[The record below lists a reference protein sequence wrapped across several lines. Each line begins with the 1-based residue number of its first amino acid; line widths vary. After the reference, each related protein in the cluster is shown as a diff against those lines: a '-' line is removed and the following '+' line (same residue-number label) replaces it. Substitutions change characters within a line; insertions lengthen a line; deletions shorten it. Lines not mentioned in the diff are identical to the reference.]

1 MVEIIQIKLKMK
13 LKLLFNCLLKLP
25 GNNKIF
31 ILSSILFLSAVTFGQ
46 NNNDVIKTYLSD
58 NLERFD
64 LVASDIVEW
73 KITNEVFSKQSKVT
87 NVYIQQ
93 LYKGIPIFNAVSN
106 ISIKDNKVIFS
117 GNSFVRNISSKVNGT
132 IPVLNAKAAITQTAS
147 QLKLG
152 SISNSQLI
160 EQNNTHKFTFSNS
173 GISQENI
180 PVELVYQLVEGGSL
194 KLSWLLNVYPL
205 DGIHW
210 WNVRVDANSGIILQK
225 NDWTVNCN
233 FNSETGKHSH
243 ISKKKPLNLSKEPL
257 SFEVDQYNVFALPVE
272 SPNHGSRITV
282 ANPQNSAASPFGW
295 HDTNGATGAEFT
307 ITRGNNVHAQL
318 DDDGN
323 NGTGYSPDGGAE
335 LDFNFP
341 LDAVNKTPDTYKD
354 ASLTNLFYMNNVM
367 HDIWYQYGFDEASG
381 NFQVNNYEK
390 GGTAGDE
397 VFADGQ
403 DGSGRNNANFGTPP
417 DGQSPRMQMFL
428 WDDDKLVTIN
438 GGTLEGTYTAYD
450 ANFTNTGESGGD
462 PTGAPLSENSVT
474 ADLALMDD
482 RSSAP
487 LEGCVSAPIFGLQG
501 KITVI
506 KRGNCNFTDKIEN
519 AENSGAVGVIMV
531 NNVAGV
537 ISMGGATTEITIPS
551 VSVTQEVGDAIIA
564 ALQNGETI
572 NTTLVNYGFDGSFD
586 NGIIAH
592 EYGHGISNRLI
603 GGSSNSSCMQNNEQ
617 LGEGW
622 SDYFGVAITMK
633 AEDTETTLRGVGTFA
648 TNEPITGTGI
658 RRYPYTTD
666 MTVNPFTFNNVKDQA
681 FADGSVSVHGVG
693 SIWATMLWDLQWEMT
708 NIYGFDADMY
718 NGTGG
723 NNKTMQ
729 LVTEGLKL
737 TPCSSGFIGARDAIL
752 AADIALNEGANQC
765 LIWRVFAR
773 RGLGFS
779 ASSGDAN
786 SILDQTEGF
795 DMPPEDVLP
804 ASNCSSLNINKDK
817 VKMFTVY
824 PNPASTSIS
833 ISLIDEVK
841 NATISIFDING
852 RQVYAKKLDLQGI
865 VTINTKNL
873 STGIYILKIN
883 NNVIS
888 YSEKLIIN

>member
-1 MVEIIQIKLKMK
+1 MK
-13 LKLLFNCLLKLP
+13 QKLLNKYLLKQLKI
-25 GNNKIF
+25 NKF
-31 ILSSILFLSAVTFGQ
+31 FLLVSILLLSAATFGQ
-46 NNNDVIKTYLSD
+46 NNNDVIKSYLSD
-58 NLERFD
+58 NLEKYD
-64 LVASDIVEW
+64 LVASDIEEW
-73 KITNEVFSKQSKVT
+73 EITNEIFSKQSKVT

-106 ISIKDNKVIFS
+106 ISIKDNKVVFS
-117 GNSFVRNISSKVNGT
+117 GNSFVRNISSKINGT
-132 IPVLNAKAAITQTAS
+132 IPVLNAKAAIIQTAS

-180 PVELVYQLVEGGSL
+180 PVELVYQLVEDGSL

-205 DGIHW
+205 EGIHW
-210 WNVRVDANSGIILQK
+210 WNVRVDAQSGRILQK
-225 NDWTVNCN
+225 NDWAVNCN
-233 FNSETGKHSH
+233 FDTDTRKHAH
-243 ISKKKPLNLSKEPL
+243 ASKKKLLNLKKEPL
-257 SFEVDQYNVFALPVE
+257 SFEADRYNVFALPVE

-282 ANPQNSAASPFGW
+282 TNPQNLTASPFGW

-323 NGTGYSPDGGAE
+323 NGSGYSPDGGDE
-335 LDFNFP
+335 LNFNFP
-341 LDAVNKTPDTYKD
+341 LDAVNNTPDTYKD
-354 ASLTNLFYMNNVM
+354 ASLTNLFYLNNVM

-417 DGQSPRMQMFL
+417 DGQNPRMQMFL
-428 WDDDKLVTIN
+428 WDDDMLVTIN
-438 GGTLEGTYTAYD
+438 GGTLEGTYAAYD
-450 ANFTNTGESGGD
+450 ANFTDTGEADGD

-501 KITVI
+501 KIAVI

-519 AENSGAVGVIMV
+519 AQNSGAVGVIMV
-531 NNVAGV
+531 NNVSGV

-551 VSVTQEVGDAIIA
+551 VSVTQGVGDAIIA
-564 ALQNGETI
+564 ALQNGEII

-603 GGSSNSSCMQNNEQ
+603 GGPSNSNCMGNNEQ

-622 SDYFGVAITMK
+622 SDYFGIAITMK
-633 AEDTETTLRGVGTFA
+633 PEDTETTSRGVGTFA
-648 TNEPITGTGI
+648 VNQTIVGNGI
-658 RRYPYTTD
+658 RQYPYTTD
-666 MTVNPFTFNNVKDQA
+666 MAVNPFTFNNVQDQA
-681 FADGSVSVHGVG
+681 LADGAVSVHGVG
-693 SIWATMLWDLQWEMT
+693 SIWATMLWDLNWKM
-708 NIYGFDADMY
+708 ISVYGFDSDMY

-752 AADIALNEGANQC
+752 AADVALNEGVNQC
-765 LIWRVFAR
+765 LIWEVFAR
-773 RGLGFS
+773 RGLGYS
-779 ASSGDAN
+779 ASSGEAD
-786 SILDQTEGF
+786 SFTDQTEAF
-795 DMPPEDVLP
+795 DTPPEDVL
-804 ASNCSSLNINKDK
+804 SSCNALSLDNEKLNRFK
-817 VKMFTVY
+817 VY
-824 PNPASTSIS
+824 PNPASESIN
-833 ISLIDEVK
+833 ISLTDEVK
-841 NATISIFDING
+841 NATIYIYDING
-852 RQVYAKKLDLQGI
+852 RQVYSNELDIEGI
-865 VTINTKNL
+865 VTISTESF

-883 NNVIS
+883 NKLMS

>member
-25 GNNKIF
+25 ENNKIF

-272 SPNHGSRITV
+272 SPNHGSRLTV

-617 LGEGW
+617 LGE
-622 SDYFGVAITMK
+622 V
-633 AEDTETTLRGVGTFA
+633 
-648 TNEPITGTGI
+648 
-658 RRYPYTTD
+658 
-666 MTVNPFTFNNVKDQA
+666 
-681 FADGSVSVHGVG
+681 
-693 SIWATMLWDLQWEMT
+693 
-708 NIYGFDADMY
+708 
-718 NGTGG
+718 
-723 NNKTMQ
+723 
-729 LVTEGLKL
+729 
-737 TPCSSGFIGARDAIL
+737 C
-752 AADIALNEGANQC
+752 
-765 LIWRVFAR
+765 
-773 RGLGFS
+773 
-779 ASSGDAN
+779 
-786 SILDQTEGF
+786 
-795 DMPPEDVLP
+795 
-804 ASNCSSLNINKDK
+804 
-817 VKMFTVY
+817 
-824 PNPASTSIS
+824 
-833 ISLIDEVK
+833 
-841 NATISIFDING
+841 
-852 RQVYAKKLDLQGI
+852 
-865 VTINTKNL
+865 
-873 STGIYILKIN
+873 
-883 NNVIS
+883 
-888 YSEKLIIN
+888 

>member
-1 MVEIIQIKLKMK
+1 MK
-13 LKLLFNCLLKLP
+13 LKLLFNHLLKLP
-25 GNNKIF
+25 KNNKIF
-31 ILSSILFLSAVTFGQ
+31 IVSSILFLSAVTFGQ
-46 NNNDVIKTYLSD
+46 NNNDIIETYLSD
-58 NLERFD
+58 NLEKFD
-64 LVASDIVEW
+64 LVASDIAEW

-87 NVYIQQ
+87 NFYIQQ

-117 GNSFVRNISSKVNGT
+117 GNSFIRNISSKVNGT

-180 PVELVYQLVEGGSL
+180 PVELVYQLVEDGSL

-205 DGIHW
+205 EGTHW
-210 WNVRVDANSGIILQK
+210 WNVRVDAKSGRILQK
-225 NDWTVNCN
+225 NDWTVNCSI
-233 FNSETGKHSH
+233 NSETGKHSH
-243 ISKKKPLNLSKEPL
+243 GSKKKPLNLSNESL

-282 ANPQNSAASPFGW
+282 ANPRNSAASPFGW

-323 NGTGYSPDGGAE
+323 NGSGYSPDGGAE

-417 DGQSPRMQMFL
+417 DGQNPRMQMFL
-428 WDDDKLVTIN
+428 WDDDMLVTIN
-438 GGTLEGTYTAYD
+438 GGTLEGTYAAYD
-450 ANFTNTGESGGD
+450 ANFTDTGEADGD
-462 PTGAPLSENSVT
+462 STGAPLSENSVT

-519 AENSGAVGVIMV
+519 AQNSGAVGVIMV
-531 NNVAGV
+531 NNVSGV

-551 VSVTQEVGDAIIA
+551 VSVTQAVGDAIIA
-564 ALQNGETI
+564 ALQNGEII

-603 GGSSNSSCMQNNEQ
+603 GGPSNSNCMQNNEQ

-633 AEDTETTLRGVGTFA
+633 PEDTETTLRGVGTFA
-648 TNEPITGTGI
+648 TNQPITGNGI
-658 RRYPYTTD
+658 RQYPYTTD
-666 MTVNPFTFNNVKDQA
+666 MAANPFTFDNVQDQA
-681 FADGSVSVHGVG
+681 FEDGSVSVHGVG
-693 SIWATMLWDLQWEMT
+693 SIWATMLWDLQWKMI
-708 NIYGFDADMY
+708 NVYGFDADMY

-752 AADIALNEGANQC
+752 AADAALNAGANQC
-765 LIWRVFAR
+765 LIWEVFAR
-773 RGLGFS
+773 RGLGYS

-786 SILDQTEGF
+786 SIVDQTEGF

-804 ASNCSSLNINKDK
+804 PSSCSALNLNNEKL
-817 VKMFTVY
+817 KMFTVY
-824 PNPASTSIS
+824 PNPASISIS

-852 RQVYAKKLDLQGI
+852 RQVYAKKSDLQGI
-865 VTINTKNL
+865 VTINTENL
-873 STGIYILKIN
+873 SAGIYILKIN

>member
-1 MVEIIQIKLKMK
+1 MK
-13 LKLLFNCLLKLP
+13 LKLLFNHLLKLP
-25 GNNKIF
+25 KNNKIF
-31 ILSSILFLSAVTFGQ
+31 IVASILFLSAVTFGQ
-46 NNNDVIKTYLSD
+46 NNNDIVEDYLSD
-58 NLERFD
+58 NLEKFD

-73 KITNEVFSKQSKVT
+73 KITNEVFSKQSKIT

-160 EQNNTHKFTFSNS
+160 EQNSTHKFTFSNS

-180 PVELVYQLVEGGSL
+180 PVELVYQLVEDGSL

-210 WNVRVDANSGIILQK
+210 WNVRVDAKSGRILQK
-225 NDWTVNCN
+225 NDWAVNCN
-233 FNSETGKHSH
+233 FNSETGKYLHA
-243 ISKKKPLNLSKEPL
+243 SKEKSSNLRKESL

-323 NGTGYSPDGGAE
+323 NGSGYSPDGGAE

-417 DGQSPRMQMFL
+417 DGQNPRMQMFL
-428 WDDDKLVTIN
+428 WDDDMLVTIN
-438 GGTLEGTYTAYD
+438 GGTLEGTYAAND
-450 ANFTNTGESGGD
+450 ANFTDTGEAGGVT
-462 PTGAPLSENSVT
+462 TGAPLSENSVT

-519 AENSGAVGVIMV
+519 AQNSGAVGVIMV
-531 NNVAGV
+531 NNVSGV

-551 VSVTQEVGDAIIA
+551 VSVTQAVGDAIIA
-564 ALQNGETI
+564 ALQNGEII

-603 GGSSNSSCMQNNEQ
+603 GGPSNSNCMQNNEQ

-633 AEDTETTLRGVGTFA
+633 PEDTETTLRGVGTFA
-648 TNEPITGTGI
+648 TNQPITGNGI
-658 RRYPYTTD
+658 RQYPYTTD
-666 MTVNPFTFNNVKDQA
+666 MAANPFTFNNVQDQA
-681 FADGSVSVHGVG
+681 FEDGSVSVHGVG
-693 SIWATMLWDLQWEMT
+693 SIWATMLWDLQWKMI
-708 NIYGFDADMY
+708 NVYGFDADMY

-752 AADIALNEGANQC
+752 AADTALNAGANQC
-765 LIWRVFAR
+765 LIWEVFAR

-786 SILDQTEGF
+786 SIVDQTEGF

-804 ASNCSSLNINKDK
+804 PSSCSALNLNNEKL
-817 VKMFTVY
+817 KMFTVY

-852 RQVYAKKLDLQGI
+852 RQVYAKKSDLQGI
-865 VTINTKNL
+865 VTINTENL

>member
-25 GNNKIF
+25 ENNKIF

-194 KLSWLLNVYPL
+194 KLSWLLNVHPL

-210 WNVRVDANSGIILQK
+210 WNVRVDAKSGRILQK
-225 NDWTVNCN
+225 NDWAVNCN

-243 ISKKKPLNLSKEPL
+243 ASKKKLLNLKKESL

-282 ANPQNSAASPFGW
+282 ANPQNLTASPFGW

-341 LDAVNKTPDTYKD
+341 LDMENKAPSTYRD
-354 ASLTNLFYMNNVM
+354 ASLTNLFYMSNVM

-390 GGTAGDE
+390 GGAEGDE

-417 DGQSPRMQMFL
+417 DGQNPRMQMFL
-428 WDDDKLVTIN
+428 WTDVLITVN
-438 GGTLEGTYTAYD
+438 GGDLAGTYTGSTTSFTSEPEGEGD
-450 ANFTNTGESGGD
+450 A
-462 PTGAPLSENSVT
+462 TGAPLSENPVT

-506 KRGNCNFTDKIEN
+506 RRGNCNFTDKIES
-519 AENSGAVGVIMV
+519 AQNSGAVGILMV
-531 NNVAGV
+531 NNVSGAPIG
-537 ISMGGATTEITIPS
+537 MGGTTTTINIPA
-551 VSVTQEVGDAIIA
+551 VMVTQAI
-564 ALQNGETI
+564 
-572 NTTLVNYGFDGSFD
+572 
-586 NGIIAH
+586 
-592 EYGHGISNRLI
+592 
-603 GGSSNSSCMQNNEQ
+603 
-617 LGEGW
+617 GEG
-622 SDYFGVAITMK
+622 IK
-633 AEDTETTLRGVGTFA
+633 
-648 TNEPITGTGI
+648 P
-658 RRYPYTTD
+658 PY
-666 MTVNPFTFNNVKDQA
+666 
-681 FADGSVSVHGVG
+681 
-693 SIWATMLWDLQWEMT
+693 
-708 NIYGFDADMY
+708 
-718 NGTGG
+718 
-723 NNKTMQ
+723 KT
-729 LVTEGLKL
+729 
-737 TPCSSGFIGARDAIL
+737 
-752 AADIALNEGANQC
+752 
-765 LIWRVFAR
+765 
-773 RGLGFS
+773 
-779 ASSGDAN
+779 
-786 SILDQTEGF
+786 
-795 DMPPEDVLP
+795 
-804 ASNCSSLNINKDK
+804 
-817 VKMFTVY
+817 
-824 PNPASTSIS
+824 
-833 ISLIDEVK
+833 
-841 NATISIFDING
+841 
-852 RQVYAKKLDLQGI
+852 
-865 VTINTKNL
+865 
-873 STGIYILKIN
+873 
-883 NNVIS
+883 
-888 YSEKLIIN
+888 EKL